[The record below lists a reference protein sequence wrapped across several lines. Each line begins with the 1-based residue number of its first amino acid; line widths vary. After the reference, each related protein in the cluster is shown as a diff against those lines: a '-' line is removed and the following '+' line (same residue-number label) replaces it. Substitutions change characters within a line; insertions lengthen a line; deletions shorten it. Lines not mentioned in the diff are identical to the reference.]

1 MALGESTAITPILQ
15 NLRHKMLS
23 DPVGRT
29 ILREKPRMTSD
40 SLNLTYLRSLPDNMI
55 GKNYVNWLDKEH
67 VSPDTRVA
75 VRYIDNEE
83 LAYIY
88 QRYRECHDFYHA
100 ITGLPII
107 IEGKLLLRYSNLL
120 ILVSL

>member
-40 SLNLTYLRSLPDNMI
+40 SLNLTYLRSLPDNTI

-107 IEGKLLLRYSNLL
+107 IEGNCC
-120 ILVSL
+120 